1 MLKFSILIKSL
12 IFSNMSVAN
21 LYTATPL
28 GIDAYEVAV
37 EVATRST
44 EKPMIQIV
52 GLPDTAVK
60 ESIQRVLSALNFVGL
75 GWDMGTII
83 VNLAP
88 GDIRKEGP
96 AFDLP
101 IALGIAQTDP
111 KCADTLPNLDD
122 TYFIGELSLE
132 GKLKPVKGILSIALE
147 AKKRGKKRL
156 ILPPANIA
164 EASLVDGIELYP
176 IEDLASI
183 WQWLV
188 HDNGSIQAYV
198 KKPNTEPK
206 NKVAAQNEPVI
217 DLADIKGQAQAKR
230 ALEIAAAGGHH
241 LLYSG
246 PPGSGKSSLAQAL
259 PKLLPDLNLEEAI
272 ETTRIHSV
280 GESLSLEQA
289 ITKRPFRAPHHTVSD
304 VGLIGGGSIPR
315 PGEISLAHHGV
326 LFLDEL
332 PEFKRSALEV
342 LRQPLETGMVN
353 ISRAAASLDFPARF
367 QLIAAMNPCPCGY
380 LGHPKKNCRCTP
392 LQITS
397 YTNRISGPLLDRID
411 LHCFVPAMN
420 LRDMDDSQKTEESS
434 TTVKARIL
442 QARQL
447 QHSRF
452 GDNLTTNA
460 SMSVKQLKTH
470 VQLSNQ
476 QQEKLYQISE
486 KLNLSARAYHRVLK
500 VARTI
505 ADLANSEQIQ
515 DPHIMEALQ
524 YRLQSES

>member
-1 MLKFSILIKSL
+1 
-12 IFSNMSVAN
+12 MSVAN

-88 GDIRKEGP
+88 GDVRKEGP

-111 KCADTLPNLDD
+111 KCVDTLPNLSD
-122 TYFIGELSLE
+122 TYFVGELSLE
-132 GKLKPVKGILSIALE
+132 GNLKPVKGILSIALE

-156 ILPPANIA
+156 ILPPENIA
-164 EASLVDGIELYP
+164 EASLVDEIELYP
-176 IEDLASI
+176 MKDLASI
-183 WQWLV
+183 WQWLTNASNSSQSTIKPYIKTV
-188 HDNGSIQAYV
+188 SSEHSSQPVNDNDSIV
-198 KKPNTEPK
+198 
-206 NKVAAQNEPVI
+206 

-420 LRDMDDSQKTEESS
+420 LRDMDDTHKIEESS
-434 TTVKARIL
+434 ATVKSRIL
-442 QARQL
+442 QARKTQN
-447 QHSRF
+447 QRF

-460 SMSVKQLKTH
+460 SMSVKQLKSH
-470 VQLSNQ
+470 INLNNQ

-505 ADLANSEQIQ
+505 ADLANSDNIQ

-524 YRLQSES
+524 YRLQGEP

>member
-1 MLKFSILIKSL
+1 M
-12 IFSNMSVAN
+12 MSVSS

-28 GIDAYEVAV
+28 GIDAYEVTV

-52 GLPDTAVK
+52 GLPDIAVK
-60 ESIQRVLSALNFVGL
+60 ESIQRVLSALDFAGL

-88 GDIRKEGP
+88 GDVRKEGP
-96 AFDLP
+96 AFDLA

-111 KCADTLPNLDD
+111 KGSDTLPNLND
-122 TYFIGELSLE
+122 TYFVGELSLE
-132 GKLKPVKGILSIALE
+132 GKLKPVKGILSIVLE
-147 AKKRGKKRL
+147 AKNRGKKRI
-156 ILPPANIA
+156 ILPPSNIA
-164 EASLVDGIELYP
+164 EASLVTGIELYP
-176 IEDLASI
+176 IADLATL
-183 WQWLV
+183 WKWLT
-188 HDNGSIQAYV
+188 HDDQFIEPYQHSQ
-198 KKPNTEPK
+198 PPLPTSSNTHTPD
-206 NKVAAQNEPVI
+206 VI
-217 DLADIKGQAQAKR
+217 DLSDIKGQAQAKR

-259 PKLLPDLNLEEAI
+259 PKLLPDLNLDEAI

-280 GESLSLEQA
+280 GESMSLEQA

-392 LQITS
+392 LQVS
-397 YTNRISGPLLDRID
+397 NYTNRISGPLLDRID
-411 LHCFVPAMN
+411 LHCFVPAMH
-420 LRDMDDSQKTEESS
+420 LRDMDDSNRAEESS
-434 TTVKARIL
+434 ATVKERIL
-442 QARQL
+442 QARQR
-447 QHSRF
+447 QHHRF
-452 GDNLTTNA
+452 GNNLTTNA
-460 SMSVKQLKTH
+460 SMSVKDIKTYIN
-470 VQLSNQ
+470 LTDN

-505 ADLANSEQIQ
+505 ADLAESKDIQ
-515 DPHIMEALQ
+515 DQHLMEALQ
-524 YRLQSES
+524 YRLVNHS